1 MAVAILLLFILF
13 FLMGYDFVE
22 PMFELSFD
30 SWIVGFLFQL
40 GLDLVLVLVMVEHV
54 NLEILVWV
62 LRWRIA
68 SV

>member
-22 PMFELSFD
+22 LLFELSFH

-62 LRWRIA
+62 LR
-68 SV
+68 

>member
-1 MAVAILLLFILF
+1 MAVAILLLFIF
-13 FLMGYDFVE
+13 IFLMGYD
-22 PMFELSFD
+22 
-30 SWIVGFLFQL
+30 SWMVGFLFQL

-62 LRWRIA
+62 LRWQIA